1 MDLYKYFQP
10 HHNPRLRSQSI
21 RHQEIGE
28 LIEANIELGKAC
40 ERAFIRQRES
50 PVETLKKE
58 DLAKALS
65 YLHNSLTLLE
75 QISENH
81 PGDDDQELKKM
92 MDERKEAPGWEN
104 WARLLKER
112 FKQSSI

>member
-28 LIEANIELGKAC
+28 LLEANIELGKAC
-40 ERAFIRQRES
+40 ERAFIRQKES
-50 PVETLKKE
+50 PIDAINNE
-58 DLAKALS
+58 DLAKVLN

-81 PGDDDQELKKM
+81 PGDEDQELEKM
-92 MDERKEAPGWEN
+92 IDERKDAPGWES
-104 WARLLKER
+104 WARILKER
-112 FKQSSI
+112 FKKE